1 MCRSNSGPA
10 RHDGEM
16 SWDLDVEEAREL
28 VEELLQAMPPPDE
41 DVWVVTH
48 VQEREWGW
56 IVSWSNRRAAEGSRE
71 SHDLYAGGGPY
82 LVARKTAR
90 VAMAGS
96 AHPVDHYV
104 ELWLRG
110 EWPDQ
115 PRPS

>member
-1 MCRSNSGPA
+1 
-10 RHDGEM
+10 M

-28 VEELLQAMPPPDE
+28 VEEFLQAVPRPED
-41 DVWVVTH
+41 DVWVVTD
-48 VQEREWGW
+48 VQERDWGW
-56 IVSWSNRRAAEGSRE
+56 IVFWSNRRAAEGSLE

-82 LVARKTAR
+82 LVDRKTGRA
-90 VAMAGS
+90 AMAGS

-115 PRPS
+115 SRPS